1 MILVAYA
8 TKHGSTREVAEA
20 VAATLEERTL
30 EVEVAPAAA
39 VRDVSGYDAVVLGG
53 ALYTGR
59 WHRDARAFLRRHGD
73 ALEQTPVLAVFALG
87 PRTLAPD
94 EVASS
99 RAQLERA
106 LAATPHVAPALV
118 AVFGGVVDP
127 AKLRFPFRRLPAS
140 DARDWDEI
148 ASWAAEVADVVH
160 ERVPHTMAAWPDPML
175 RRRAPS

>member
-20 VAATLEERTL
+20 VAAMLEERNL

-59 WHRDARAFLRRHGD
+59 WHGEARAFLRRHGNV
-73 ALEQTPVLAVFALG
+73 LERTPVLAVFALG
-87 PRTLAPD
+87 PKTLAPHD
-94 EVASS
+94 LASS
-99 RAQLERA
+99 RTQLDRA
-106 LAATPHVAPALV
+106 LAATPHVTPAFV

-127 AKLRFPFRRLPAS
+127 ARLRFPFSRLPPS
-140 DARDWDEI
+140 DARDWDRI
-148 ASWAAEVADVVH
+148 ASWAGEVADVVR
-160 ERVPHTMAAWPDPML
+160 ERVPHTMAGWSDPTL
-175 RRRAPS
+175 RRRVPS